1 MEKFGGY
8 DRSLSLGGIWRTLW
22 KIDCWMSPDGTVE
35 ARTVGG
41 VQKDA
46 AQGRK
51 LEESC
56 EGWPLTNFGWGY
68 FIPNTSLP
76 TFEFRFRMKEVQRNF
91 HSRSCPP

>member
-1 MEKFGGY
+1 MEGRHW
-8 DRSLSLGGIWRTLW
+8 RSL
-22 KIDCWMSPDGTVE
+22 DGTVE

-51 LEESC
+51 PEESW

-68 FIPNTSLP
+68 FIPNTSPP
-76 TFEFRFRMKEVQRNF
+76 TFEFEFRMKEVQKNF
-91 HSRSCPP
+91 YSQSCLP